1 MNPSDLQDPSA
12 GPVVSAPELLALHAV
27 RLKGVADDGEAAAR
41 YALDAEVVRE
51 ALLDHEAR
59 GWVTRRAF
67 AGTRGWT
74 LTDSGRS
81 EGERLLA
88 GELARA
94 GLGPFV
100 RERYETFLAHNA
112 RCLRACTDWQVR
124 ADGAGRLAVNDH
136 GDAVWDGRVLDELTA
151 LGRVIEE
158 LTEELGARI
167 DRFGGYGPR
176 FTGALARVR
185 RGELSWV
192 DRVKEDSC
200 HTVWMELHED
210 LLATLGIARGEE
222 PAVPAAT

>member
-1 MNPSDLQDPSA
+1 MVNPSDLQDSSA

-41 YALDAEVVRE
+41 YGLDPEVVRE

-74 LTDSGRS
+74 LTDSGRA
-81 EGERLLA
+81 EGERQLA
-88 GELARA
+88 GELAEA

-112 RCLRACTDWQVR
+112 RCLRACTDWQLR
-124 ADGAGRLAVNDH
+124 PDGAGRLAVNDH
-136 GDAVWDGRVLDELTA
+136 GDAAWDGRVLDELT
-151 LGRVIEE
+151 
-158 LTEELGARI
+158 ELGGVIDLLSDELGTRI
-167 DRFGGYGPR
+167 GRLGGYGTR

-210 LLATLGIARGEE
+210 LLATLGITRGEE
-222 PAVPAAT
+222 PAARA